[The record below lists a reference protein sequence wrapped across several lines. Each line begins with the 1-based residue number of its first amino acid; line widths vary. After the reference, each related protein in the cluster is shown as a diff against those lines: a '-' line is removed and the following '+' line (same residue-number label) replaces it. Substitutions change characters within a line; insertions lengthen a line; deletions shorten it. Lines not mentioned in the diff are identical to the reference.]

1 MKTQITV
8 LALALASF
16 GAFAQ
21 TGYDKTF
28 KQRTG
33 PTQIETTSTL
43 TREAVRADLLAAIAR
58 GERFPDL
65 QAARTGPTE
74 VMTSVLTREQVR
86 ADLLAAIEAGKRVPN
101 LQASRTGPSKI
112 GG

>member
-8 LALALASF
+8 IALALASF
-16 GAFAQ
+16 GAYAQ
-21 TGYDKTF
+21 KGYDNQF
-28 KQRTG
+28 RHRTG
-33 PTQIETTSTL
+33 PTQVETSAL
-43 TREAVRADLLAAIAR
+43 TRDAVRADLLAAIAR

-65 QAARTGPTE
+65 QASRTGPTE

-86 ADLLAAIEAGKRVPN
+86 ADVLAAIEAGKRVPN
-101 LQASRTGPSKI
+101 LQASRTGPSKV